1 MKNLT
6 LAAAAL
12 SACVASSAY
21 ALGGT
26 SMDGQPNPTGG
37 DGVSGDLVLAAVNG
51 SGTQSLLW
59 DLSSAMPGLEDMNLG
74 GFLDWASTNP
84 GGMFTINNATVGSLI
99 DNSWDWHVFAMANN
113 QDASTVTNFGVLSTI
128 DSAVNPATTG
138 TTLELSMTGPANWVI
153 NRNVNPGGLTDDGVL
168 TATDADSWFW
178 DNGLNE
184 HGANIFT
191 TDATVAVGQTAN
203 VQFLSKQAGSRE
215 SIFDLGCVCVLPGV
229 DELPIS
235 IADIGTFQ
243 LFDNGDLKFTA
254 AAAIPVPAAV
264 WLFGSAIVGLGGI
277 ARRKNV

>member
-1 MKNLT
+1 MKNLK

-12 SACVASSAY
+12 STCVASSAY

-37 DGVSGDLVLAAVNG
+37 DGISGDLVLAAVNG

-59 DLSSAMPGLEDMNLG
+59 DLSAAIPGLEDMNLG
-74 GFLDWASTNP
+74 GFMDWASTNP
-84 GGMFTINNATVGSLI
+84 GGMFTVNNGTVGSLI

-113 QDASTVTNFGVLSTI
+113 QDATTVTNFGVLTTV
-128 DSAVNPATTG
+128 DSVVNPATTG

-153 NRNVNPGGLTDDGVL
+153 NRNVNPGMLTDDGVL
-168 TATDADSWFW
+168 TATDSDTWFC

-191 TDATVAVGQTAN
+191 TDATVSVGDIVD

-215 SIFDLGCVCVLPGV
+215 TTFDPVLGLVFGV
-229 DELPIS
+229 DDSAIS

-254 AAAIPVPAAV
+254 AAPVPVPAAV
-264 WLFGSAIVGLGGI
+264 WLFGSAALGLGSI
-277 ARRKNV
+277 TRRKNV